1 MQAAFITE
9 SGPPECIQFGEL
21 PDPSPG
27 SGEVLIKTEAVAVNP
42 IDTYIRSG
50 AIAMPRPDTYVVGC
64 DVAGEVL
71 EVGSGV
77 DRFQPGDRVWGTNQ
91 GIHGRQGTFSEKV
104 VAGAE
109 WLYPI
114 PNGVSSETAAAA
126 ALVSIT
132 VGLGLYQHAKLQS
145 GETFFVNGGSGGVG
159 SIAVQTAKAMGAK
172 VITTAGSDD
181 KAEYCRSIGADLV
194 LDYRQADMDE
204 QLNAYLEEN
213 GKIDL
218 WWETLREPNLER
230 TIPLMEKRGR
240 VILMAGRDAKPV
252 LPLGPFYTNDL
263 SLIGFAMFNAT
274 SAEQLAVAEKIN
286 KLLANGALVPPIGL
300 RLPLSEAA
308 EAHRQQEAKTLEKS
322 SPLLGKIVLSA

>member
-1 MQAAFITE
+1 MQAAFITKP
-9 SGPPECIQFGEL
+9 GPPECIQFGEL
-21 PDPSPG
+21 PDPAPG
-27 SGEVLIKTEAVAVNP
+27 PGEVLIKTEAVAVNP

-71 EVGSGV
+71 ETGEGV
-77 DRFQPGDRVWGTNQ
+77 ERFQPGDRVWGTNQ
-91 GIHGRQGTFSEKV
+91 GIQGRQGTFSEKV

-114 PNGVSSETAAAA
+114 PDGVTSESAAAA

-132 VGLGLYQHAKLQS
+132 VGLGLYQHAKLQP
-145 GETFFVNGGSGGVG
+145 GEVFFINGGSGGVG
-159 SIAVQTAKAMGAK
+159 SVAVQLAKSLGAT
-172 VITTAGSDD
+172 VITTAGSED
-181 KAEYCRSIGADLV
+181 KLEYCRSIGADLV
-194 LDYRQADMDE
+194 LDYRQDDMDD
-204 QLNAYLEEN
+204 QLTAFLEER
-213 GKIDL
+213 GKINL

-240 VILMAGRDAKPV
+240 IILMAGRDAKPV

-263 SLIGFAMFNAT
+263 SLIGFAMFNA
-274 SAEQLAVAEKIN
+274 SAAEQLAVAEKVN
-286 KLLANGALVPPIGL
+286 AALASGALTPLIGL

-308 EAHRQQEAKTLEKS
+308 EAHRQQEAKTLQKT